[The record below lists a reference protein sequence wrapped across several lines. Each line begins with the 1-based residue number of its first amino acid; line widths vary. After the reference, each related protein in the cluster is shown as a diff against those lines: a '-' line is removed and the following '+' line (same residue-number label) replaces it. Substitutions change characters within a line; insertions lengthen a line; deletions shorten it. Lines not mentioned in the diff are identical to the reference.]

1 MKSARTGV
9 ALGVVAHLVF
19 MTAGLALRAQQTDIW
34 APKPGKLP
42 GYAAPQRPHVKVS
55 ELKARH
61 ARDREWRELLVDDG
75 HLQAEHIRS
84 APGAIVSKRFH
95 PDSRA
100 WWVAV
105 DGQVRGPIEGTAPS
119 RATH

>member
-1 MKSARTGV
+1 MKSARIGV

-42 GYAAPQRPHVKVS
+42 GYAAPQRPHVKLAG
-55 ELKARH
+55 LKAPH

-75 HLQAEHIRS
+75 PLQAEYIAS
-84 APGAIVSKRFH
+84 APGAILSKGFS
-95 PDSRA
+95 PDWRA
-100 WWVAV
+100 WGEVV
-105 DGQVRGPIEGTAPS
+105 DGTLRLEIGGQ
-119 RATH
+119 